1 MIRTNRRTLLKSAA
15 LGMGA
20 AVSSRAAERPNV
32 LMILSDDHSVPH
44 LGCYGDKVVQTP
56 NIDAF
61 AREGMRF
68 DRAYSTASVCN
79 PSRASILTGQSP
91 QRVHMTRLHGPLPR
105 EYKTY
110 YEYMREGGYATGVAG
125 RNHHMDGGS
134 DATWGT
140 GIHKRNNLLTM
151 AERVDFLHK
160 GDQEDGPGQF
170 EKFLDGKPK
179 NKPFVFQIGFS
190 DPHLPWTATEIE
202 KRYNPADVQLPG
214 FLPDTPQMRR
224 MMVKYYA
231 EISHADGIFEQ
242 IMRILDKRGLRE
254 NTMVVFMGDNG
265 VSIPFGK
272 MTLYQTGWHV
282 PLIVRWPGHVKP
294 GTSTDELI
302 SGVDFL
308 ATYLEAAGLPVP
320 AGTESRSFLNL
331 LEGKPHKGRDYV
343 FGSRGWCVTMDTGRA
358 LTSKTHSFIYN
369 AWPQFRRV
377 DFYDPPGYQFRRE
390 TAAGPVNPLVAA
402 KWERQSRPL
411 YELFDLRKDPNEL
424 ENLAGKPEVT
434 SIQTTFMQVLSEWM
448 EVSHDFLPPP
458 FIWSQKLD
466 ANPVLPG

>member
-1 MIRTNRRTLLKSAA
+1 M
-15 LGMGA
+15 
-20 AVSSRAAERPNV
+20 V
-32 LMILSDDHSVPH
+32 LSDDHSVPH

-68 DRAYSTASVCN
+68 DRAYTSASVCS
-79 PSRASILTGQSP
+79 PSRASIMTGQSP
-91 QRVHMTRLHGPLPR
+91 QRVNMTRLHAPLPR
-105 EYKTY
+105 EHKTY
-110 YEYMREGGYATGVAG
+110 YEYMREAGYSTGVAG
-125 RNHHMDGGS
+125 RIHHMDGLGGGS
-134 DATWGT
+134 WAAEV
-140 GIHKRNNLLTM
+140 HRRNSLLTM
-151 AERVDFLHK
+151 AERVDFLHS

-170 EKFLDGKPK
+170 ERFLDGKPK
-179 NKPFVFQIGFS
+179 NKPFVFQISFS
-190 DPHLPWTATEIE
+190 DPHLPWTASEIE

-214 FLPDTPQMRR
+214 FLPDTPEMRQ

-231 EISHADGIFEQ
+231 EISHADGIFER
-242 IMRILDKRGLRE
+242 IMRILDKRGLRD

-265 VSIPFGK
+265 ASIPFGK

-320 AGTESRSFLNL
+320 TSTESRSFLNL

-343 FGSRGWCVTMDTGRA
+343 FGSRGWCVTTDMGRA
-358 LTSKTHSFIYN
+358 VTSKTHSFIYN

-377 DFYDPPGYQFRRE
+377 TFYDPPGYQFRRE
-390 TAAGPVNPLVAA
+390 TATGPLNPLVAA
-402 KWERQSRPL
+402 KWEAQSRPL

-424 ENLAGKPEVT
+424 ENLAGRPEARR
-434 SIQTTFMQVLSEWM
+434 IQTTLTQVLSEWM
-448 EVSHDFLPPP
+448 EVSHDFLPSP
-458 FIWSQKLD
+458 FISAGGNQGSGEAINRRVFLE
-466 ANPVLPG
+466 PVDLR